1 MRDGMHLCSRWPDG
15 CRGDGMKQVVPVLED
30 HVGGDGPQM
39 LEEAVFG
46 ATRDDSS
53 SPGKNG
59 EIGGGMEGK
68 GQQVEGDEDIG
79 EGLLAVPE
87 AVLEVVSAGLEDV
100 EGLVLYPRVKP
111 EDKPSSA
118 PGRRRPIRPRCPLRP
133 RDL

>member
-1 MRDGMHLCSRWPDG
+1 MRDGMHLCSRWPYG
-15 CRGDGMKQVVPVLED
+15 RGGDGPKQVVPVLED
-30 HVGGDGPQM
+30 HIGGDGPQM

-46 ATRDDSS
+46 ATRDDGG

-59 EIGGGMEGK
+59 EISGGMEGK

-100 EGLVLYPRVKP
+100 EGLVLYLP
-111 EDKPSSA
+111 A
-118 PGRRRPIRPRCPLRP
+118 RPAAGGQFSNGVR
-133 RDL
+133 

>member
-1 MRDGMHLCSRWPDG
+1 MVCVRGGMPFCSRWADG
-15 CRGDGMKQVVPVLED
+15 RRGDGSQQVVPVLED

-46 ATRDDSS
+46 STRADGG

-59 EIGGGMEGK
+59 EISGSMEGE

-79 EGLLAVPE
+79 ESLLAVPE

-100 EGLVLYPRVKP
+100 EGLVLDLP
-111 EDKPSSA
+111 A
-118 PGRRRPIRPRCPLRP
+118 RPAAGGQFGHGVR
-133 RDL
+133 